1 MSNTL
6 NVHLQGA
13 MGGGQGRA
21 VHDKGGGKF
30 SCCDLVGNEPQRDTL
45 ADRAEGL
52 LLLLLLL
59 YTGWVREKEGQ
70 QEDESGRDSTSEF
83 RGSRVV

>member
-13 MGGGQGRA
+13 LGGGQGRA

-45 ADRAEGL
+45 ADRET
-52 LLLLLLL
+52 
-59 YTGWVREKEGQ
+59 TGRVVVVAVHRMGVRERETAG
-70 QEDESGRDSTSEF
+70 GRERERF
-83 RGSRVV
+83 Y

>member
-45 ADRAEGL
+45 ADRET
-52 LLLLLLL
+52 
-59 YTGWVREKEGQ
+59 TG
-70 QEDESGRDSTSEF
+70 
-83 RGSRVV
+83 RVVVVVAVVVHRMGVRVRGAAGGRERERFY

>member
-13 MGGGQGRA
+13 VGGGQGRA

-45 ADRAEGL
+45 ADRET
-52 LLLLLLL
+52 
-59 YTGWVREKEGQ
+59 TG
-70 QEDESGRDSTSEF
+70 
-83 RGSRVV
+83 RVVVVAVVVHRMGERERGTAGGRERERFY